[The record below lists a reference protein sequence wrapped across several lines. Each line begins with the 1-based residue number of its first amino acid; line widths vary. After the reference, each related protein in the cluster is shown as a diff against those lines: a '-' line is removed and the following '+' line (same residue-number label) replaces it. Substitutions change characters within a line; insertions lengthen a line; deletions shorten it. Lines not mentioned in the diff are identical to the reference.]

1 MSKMRKSKKQYVEHS
16 EEHVG
21 EEVTPFVALL
31 VDESQMK
38 KSKGQQQ
45 PVDANFSQLPSGSD
59 AKKRVR
65 FWRRLTALFS

>member
-1 MSKMRKSKKQYVEHS
+1 MSKMRRSKKQYVEHS

-45 PVDANFSQLPSGSD
+45 SVDVTTSQGSVSSN